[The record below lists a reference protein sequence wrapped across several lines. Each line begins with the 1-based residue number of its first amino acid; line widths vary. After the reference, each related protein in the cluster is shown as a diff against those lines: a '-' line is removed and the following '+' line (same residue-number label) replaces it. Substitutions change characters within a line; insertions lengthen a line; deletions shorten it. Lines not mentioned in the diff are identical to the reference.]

1 MSSPEDQQAPV
12 TDYFQKDAAFWDS
25 LYDQSDVFSVIH
37 RERAARAISE
47 VGRLPLIVG
56 SRVLEVGCGAGSVA
70 IKLASRGYL
79 VEATDSTP
87 AMIELTRRNAEQAGL
102 TARLNTAIADV
113 HALQYPAASF
123 DLVVALGVLPWL
135 HSPRLAVREIA
146 RVLRPGGYLVANTDN
161 RARLTH
167 LLDPLFNPL
176 LQPLRRRLGRG
187 RSAGPTTTTVWSRAF
202 DRDLHAAGLRKQRAF
217 TLGFGPF
224 TFLGRPT
231 IKGRAAV
238 ALQGKLQQLADERLP
253 LLRAAGSQYMVVAQK
268 VT

>member
-1 MSSPEDQQAPV
+1 VTSPEEQQAPV
-12 TDYFQKDAAFWDS
+12 ADYFQKDAAFWDS
-25 LYDQSDVFSVIH
+25 LYEGTDVFSVIH

-70 IKLASRGYL
+70 IRLASRGYL

-87 AMIELTRRNAEQAGL
+87 AMIELTRRNAERAGL
-102 TARLNTAIADV
+102 TARLTTAIADV
-113 HALQYPAASF
+113 HALEYPDASF

-135 HSPRLAVREIA
+135 HSPKQAMREIA
-146 RVLRPGGYLVANTDN
+146 RVLRRGGFLVANTDN

-167 LLDPLFNPL
+167 LLDPLFNHL
-176 LQPLRRRLGRG
+176 LQPVRRRLGRG
-187 RSAGPTTTTVWSRAF
+187 RGAGPSTTTVWSRTF
-202 DRDLHAAGLRKQRAF
+202 DRDLVAVGLKKQRGF

-224 TFLGRPT
+224 TFLGRSALRG
-231 IKGRAAV
+231 KAAAV
-238 ALQGKLQQLADERLP
+238 LQTKLQQLADERLP
-253 LLRAAGSQYMVVAQK
+253 LLRSTGSQYMVVAKK